1 MHDSGAC
8 FKGGSKQ
15 SLCWVSPGMSVM
27 TVTATDADDAID
39 SYNGVVTYS
48 ILSQEPEPEK
58 QMFTINN
65 ETGLISVV
73 VSGLDREVNAG
84 CWDRLNGG
92 PSRWGLIMGRAAFL
106 LSILYCFTRV
116 SKGRIIVSPKGSY
129 C

>member
-1 MHDSGAC
+1 MRDSGAC
-8 FKGGSKQ
+8 FKGGFKHP
-15 SLCWVSPGMSVM
+15 LCWVSPGTSVM

-84 CWDRLNGG
+84 CWERSRGG
-92 PSRWGLIMGRAAFL
+92 GVQADGD
-106 LSILYCFTRV
+106 
-116 SKGRIIVSPKGSY
+116 
-129 C
+129 

>member
-1 MHDSGAC
+1 
-8 FKGGSKQ
+8 
-15 SLCWVSPGMSVM
+15 M

-39 SYNGVVTYS
+39 SYNGVITYS

-84 CWDRLNGG
+84 CWDRLGG
-92 PSRWGLIMGRAAFL
+92 VQADGD
-106 LSILYCFTRV
+106 
-116 SKGRIIVSPKGSY
+116 
-129 C
+129 